1 MKKRIVKTIKNAI
14 LEGIKKD
21 LLPKDLD
28 INFQVSIPKQK
39 EHGDFATNL
48 ALTLAPKLKKSPRE
62 IAQLFVPLLE
72 KDPLFY
78 KIEIAGPGFINMFID
93 PKIWQEISRDI
104 VLNPQDFSKG
114 DVGKDK
120 KVLVEFVS
128 ANPTGPLHIGHGRGA
143 ALGDSLARVL
153 KAAGFNVE
161 TEYYI
166 NDVGNQMRNLGGSV
180 YLRYKELFGEKIEL
194 PKDYYQGEY
203 IKDIA
208 KIAKDKWAD
217 KYLNTPL
224 EKCLHEFINIA
235 VEVILSGIKTDLE
248 DFGVKFDTWFSEKIL
263 HETGLVQKTL
273 DELQQK
279 GEIYEKDG
287 ALWFCSSKYGD
298 EKDRVVKKA
307 DGTLTY
313 FASDIAY
320 HKHKLDRG
328 YDLLVNIWGAD
339 HHGYVARVKA
349 SVEALGHDPKKLSVL
364 LVQLVNLLEQGKLK
378 AMSTRA
384 GEFITLRELLDDV
397 GRDASRFIFLTRR
410 HDSHLDFDLDVAR
423 KKSQENPVYYVQYA
437 HARMCSVIKMARE
450 QDIVL
455 RSPKDIDTTLLSQ
468 PEEIEILKYLSAF
481 PDVIEESAQN
491 LEPHHISYYLTNLAG
506 LLHTYYA
513 KHRFISDDIELTQAR
528 LLLAMAVKTI
538 IAQGL
543 KLLGVNAPEKM

>member
-1 MKKRIVKTIKNAI
+1 MKKEIFNTIKNAFLQAI
-14 LEGIKKD
+14 DEDIY
-21 LLPKDLD
+21 PKDLEVD
-28 INFQVSIPKQK
+28 FQVSIPKQK

-48 ALTLAPKLKKSPRE
+48 ALVLAPKLKKSPRE
-62 IAQLFVPLLE
+62 IANSFIPFLE
-72 KDPLFY
+72 KEPLFS
-78 KIEIAGPGFINMFID
+78 KVEIAGPGFINMFID
-93 PKIWQEISRDI
+93 VRVWQKIARDI
-104 VLNPQDFSKG
+104 VINPENFSKG
-114 DVGKDK
+114 DIGKGQRI
-120 KVLVEFVS
+120 LVEFVS

-153 KAAGFNVE
+153 KAAGFDVE

-166 NDVGNQMRNLGGSV
+166 NDVGNQMKNLGGSV

-203 IKDIA
+203 IKEIA
-208 KIAKDKWAD
+208 QIAKDKWGD
-217 KYLNTPL
+217 KYLKTPL
-224 EKCLHEFINIA
+224 EDCLHEFITIA
-235 VEVILSGIKTDLE
+235 VEEILSGIKKDLE

-263 HETGLVQKTL
+263 HDTGLVKKTL
-273 DELQQK
+273 EELKDK

-307 DGTLTY
+307 DGSITY

-320 HKHKLDRG
+320 HKHKIDRG
-328 YDLLVNIWGAD
+328 YDWLVDIWGAD

-349 SVEALGHDPKKLSVL
+349 AVKALGYDTKKLNVL

-384 GEFITLRELLDDV
+384 GQFVTLRELIDDV
-397 GRDASRFIFLTRR
+397 GKDAARFIFLTRR
-410 HDSHLDFDLDVAR
+410 HDSHLDFDLDIAR

-437 HARMCSVIKMARE
+437 HARMCSVIKMA
-450 QDIVL
+450 QDKGITIKE
-455 RSPKDIDTTLLSQ
+455 PNEIDITKLSQ
-468 PEEIEILKYLSAF
+468 PEEIEILKHLSSF
-481 PDVIEESAQN
+481 PDVIEESAKN

-528 LLLAMAVKTI
+528 LLIAMAIKTI

-543 KLLGVNAPEKM
+543 SLLGVDAPETM

>member
-1 MKKRIVKTIKNAI
+1 MKKEIFNTIKKAF
-14 LEGIKKD
+14 LKVAEKG
-21 LLPKDLD
+21 LCPKNLD

-48 ALTLAPKLKKSPRE
+48 ALVLAPKLKKSPRE
-62 IAQLFVPLLE
+62 IASLFVPFLE
-72 KDPLFY
+72 KEPLFS

-93 PKIWQEISRDI
+93 TKIWQNVSKDI
-104 VLNPQDFSKG
+104 VLDPEKFYKG
-114 DVGKDK
+114 DIGKGQ

-153 KAAGFNVE
+153 KAAGFDVE

-166 NDVGNQMRNLGGSV
+166 NDVGNQMKNLGGSV

-208 KIAKDKWAD
+208 KIAKDRWGD
-217 KYLNTPL
+217 KYLNSSL
-224 EKCLHEFINIA
+224 DNCLQEFINIA
-235 VEVILSGIKTDLE
+235 VEEILSGIKKDLE
-248 DFGVKFDTWFSEKIL
+248 DFGVKFNTWFSEKIL
-263 HETGLVQKTL
+263 HETGLVKETL
-273 DELQQK
+273 EELQKK

-307 DGTLTY
+307 DGSLTY

-320 HKHKLDRG
+320 HRHKIDRG
-328 YDLLVNIWGAD
+328 YDLLVDIWGAD

-349 SVEALGHDPKKLSVL
+349 AVKSLGYDPKKLNVL

-384 GEFITLRELLDDV
+384 GQFVTLRELIDDV
-397 GRDASRFIFLTRR
+397 GKDAARFIFLTRR
-410 HDSHLDFDLDVAR
+410 HDSHLDFDLDIAR

-437 HARMCSVIKMARE
+437 HARMCSVIKMAQE
-450 QDIVL
+450 KGITIEDPNNVDVT
-455 RSPKDIDTTLLSQ
+455 KLSQ
-468 PEEIEILKYLSAF
+468 VEEIEILKHLSSF
-481 PDVIEESAQN
+481 PDVIEESAKN
-491 LEPHHISYYLTNLAG
+491 LEPHHISYYLTDLAG

-513 KHRFISDDIELTQAR
+513 KHRFISDDIELTKAR
-528 LLLAMAVKTI
+528 LLIAMAIKITI
-538 IAQGL
+538 AKGL
-543 KLLGVNAPEKM
+543 ELLGVNAPEKM